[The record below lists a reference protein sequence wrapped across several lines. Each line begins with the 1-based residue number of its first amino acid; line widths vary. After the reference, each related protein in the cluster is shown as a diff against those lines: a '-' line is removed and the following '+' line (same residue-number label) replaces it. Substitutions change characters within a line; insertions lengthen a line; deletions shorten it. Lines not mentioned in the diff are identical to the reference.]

1 MDRMQQQAANTAR
14 TEGDAHAA
22 ARQSARARAAR
33 ADAGERRAILT
44 RTVEADVIPEL
55 LALHRG
61 PDLAKPEPAP
71 AVRPEHVAHLVNLVL
86 AQDESAVLAFV
97 GALHEQGAPHEVLCL
112 DLLAP
117 AARRLGEMWE
127 TDDCDFAEVSIGS
140 WRLHAAMR
148 ALARAQGASG
158 PLTTGA
164 RVLLMPLPGEQH
176 TFGLSMVHD
185 FFARAGWDAWTG
197 AVADSAA
204 LHQMVRD
211 QWVAVLGFSLA
222 SDEKLD
228 ALRAEI
234 VRVRAASRN
243 QDLLVM
249 VGGPGFS
256 ADPALAEAVGAD
268 GTATDGLQAVQAAA
282 RLVANGKQRR

>member
-14 TEGDAHAA
+14 TEGDAQAA
-22 ARQSARARAAR
+22 ARHSARARAAR

-55 LALHRG
+55 LALHRAPGGMG
-61 PDLAKPEPAP
+61 PLP
-71 AVRPEHVAHLVNLVL
+71 AVQPEHVAQLVNLVL

-97 GALHEQGAPHEVLCL
+97 GALHERGVSHEVLCL

-148 ALARAQGASG
+148 ALARAQQASG
-158 PLTTGA
+158 PATTGA

-185 FFARAGWDAWTG
+185 FFVRAGWDAWTG
-197 AVADSAA
+197 TVNDSAA
-204 LHQMVRD
+204 LHGMVRD